1 MRLDLLFTYRFAVR
15 LHERFNDGWTST
27 AALYEELQP
36 LGYRGS
42 YRSVRDYVRPLRT
55 IGAAPAERQF
65 PKARRITSWM
75 CVAWINPTDHE
86 QIGLK
91 QILASCQISKNCW
104 ACRIFCG
111 DAPDAL
117 GNN

>member
-42 YRSVRDYVRPLRT
+42 YRSVRDYVRPLRSDDRRET
-55 IGAAPAERQF
+55 AVSLAP
-65 PKARRITSWM
+65 
-75 CVAWINPTDHE
+75 NP
-86 QIGLK
+86 I
-91 QILASCQISKNCW
+91 
-104 ACRIFCG
+104 R
-111 DAPDAL
+111 
-117 GNN
+117 